1 MKTNA
6 SFSFLLADLAHSK
19 HGVCCR
25 PRQNI
30 YYLSSVMCEW
40 RTKWTC
46 VTERV
51 CVSALVDEC
60 TPSARQAKNS
70 NTHTHK
76 HTFSGYFCLHSPN
89 RHILFA
95 FSGVFFSFFS
105 KNYMCSFIIENF
117 GLAPMRCTSFSFFV
131 ASFQRI
137 WHYFHGAFP
146 LFLI

>member
-70 NTHTHK
+70 NTHTHTNT
-76 HTFSGYFCLHSPN
+76 HFLAIFVCIRPTVTYCLP
-89 RHILFA
+89 FQA
-95 FSGVFFSFFS
+95 FSFPFSPKTTCVHLLSRILVLPPWDARALVSLLLPFKGFDITFMGHFLFF
-105 KNYMCSFIIENF
+105 
-117 GLAPMRCTSFSFFV
+117 
-131 ASFQRI
+131 
-137 WHYFHGAFP
+137 
-146 LFLI
+146 